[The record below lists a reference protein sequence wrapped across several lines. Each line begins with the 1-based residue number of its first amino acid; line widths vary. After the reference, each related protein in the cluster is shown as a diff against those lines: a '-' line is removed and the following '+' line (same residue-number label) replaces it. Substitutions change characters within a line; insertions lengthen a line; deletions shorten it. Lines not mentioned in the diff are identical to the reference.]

1 MALTVKPDAIPG
13 DDIGGEIVLVECDNT
28 SYAPVAPSAGTTA
41 VDIKD
46 IALSDI
52 IHTANKTEK
61 KNEKQEVRKVTNTYG
76 ITTTG
81 MIMPVSYTHLDVYKR
96 QL

>member
-52 IHTANKTEK
+52 IHCK
-61 KNEKQEVRKVTNTYG
+61 
-76 ITTTG
+76 
-81 MIMPVSYTHLDVYKR
+81 
-96 QL
+96 